1 MKGAKDVANKVRQKT
16 VTRALSER
24 ANGFF
29 KAQYPNDVT
38 RKAFCAN
45 YKRFIRFCR
54 ERYRC
59 KSEDECRE
67 HIKDYVDFLTAETS
81 FTPSTVHGYLAPVCL
96 YFCINMN
103 NFVKPLRRTSA
114 YTRGRSG
121 NGRTERND
129 NNISNPKYRRLADFQ
144 LRVGLRRAELQ
155 RLTGADLVMDES
167 GEMCV
172 RVKKGKGGKNQ
183 LQKILPVDR
192 EFVASYFKDKQPDE
206 RIFTADEMRNK
217 LNLHRLRALCA
228 QNACRYYSERLETE
242 GEAYRQQLIREIT
255 ARWNTYNI
263 NPKTGKPKPL
273 NKRLLSGK
281 YFLRGE
287 NKKFAEQHGLPVAY
301 DRLALTAVSVFHL
314 SHWRNDVTAESY
326 LLAV

>member
-29 KAQYPNDVT
+29 KAQYPNDTT

-59 KSEDECRE
+59 KSEEECQTHIADYAE
-67 HIKDYVDFLTAETS
+67 HLSSATA
-81 FTPSTVHGYLAPVCL
+81 FTPSTIHAYLAPVCI
-96 YFCINMN
+96 YYGINLKELS
-103 NFVKPLRRTSA
+103 KPLRRTSA

-129 NNISNPKYRRLADFQ
+129 NDISNPKYRRLADFQ

-183 LQKILPVDR
+183 LQKFLPVDR

-206 RIFTADEMRNK
+206 RIFTAEEMRNK

-228 QNACRYYSERLETE
+228 QNACRYYSARLETE
-242 GEAYRQQLIREIT
+242 GELYRQQLIREIG

-273 NKRLLSGK
+273 NKRLLSGT

-314 SHWRNDVTAESY
+314 SHWRNDVSAESY

>member
-1 MKGAKDVANKVRQKT
+1 MANKVRQKT

-24 ANGFF
+24 ANDFF

-59 KSEDECRE
+59 KSEDECQT
-67 HIKDYVDFLTAETS
+67 HIADYAKHLSSETA
-81 FTPSTVHGYLAPVCL
+81 FTPSTIHAYLAPVCI
-96 YFCINMN
+96 YYGINLKELS
-103 NFVKPLRRTSA
+103 KPLRRTSA

-129 NNISNPKYRRLADFQ
+129 NDISNPKYRHLADFQ

-167 GEMCV
+167 GKMCV
-172 RVKKGKGGKNQ
+172 KVKKGKGGKNQ

-206 RIFTADEMRNK
+206 RIFTAEEMRNK

-242 GEAYRQQLIREIT
+242 GEAYRQQLIREIA
-255 ARWNTYNI
+255 ARWNTYNL
-263 NPKTGKPKPL
+263 NPITGKPKPL
-273 NKRLLSGK
+273 NKRLLRGK

-301 DRLALTAVSVFHL
+301 DRLALTAVSIFHL
-314 SHWRNDVTAESY
+314 SHWRNDVSAESY
-326 LLAV
+326 LLAI

>member
-1 MKGAKDVANKVRQKT
+1 MANKVRQKT

-29 KAQYPNDVT
+29 KAQYPNDTT

-59 KSEDECRE
+59 KSEEECQTHIADYAE
-67 HIKDYVDFLTAETS
+67 HLSSATA
-81 FTPSTVHGYLAPVCL
+81 FTPSTIHAYLAPVCI
-96 YFCINMN
+96 YYGINLKELS
-103 NFVKPLRRTSA
+103 KPLRRTSA

-129 NNISNPKYRRLADFQ
+129 NDISNPKYRRLADFQ
-144 LRVGLRRAELQ
+144 LRVGLRRAELK
-155 RLTGADLVMDES
+155 RLTGADFTVDES
-167 GEMCV
+167 GVPCV
-172 RVKKGKGGKNQ
+172 VIRRGKGGKKQ
-183 LQKILPVDR
+183 LQRVLPSDVD
-192 EFVASYFKDKQPDE
+192 FIGSYFRGKAADE
-206 RIFTADEMRNK
+206 RIFTADEMKNK

-228 QNACRYYSERLETE
+228 QNACRYYSDRLEAE
-242 GEAYRQQLIREIT
+242 GEIYRQQLILEIA

-263 NPKTGKPKPL
+263 NSKTRKPKPL
-273 NKRLLSGK
+273 NKRLLNGT

-287 NKKFAEQHGLPVAY
+287 NKKFAEQHGLPTAY
-301 DRLALTAVSVFHL
+301 DRLALTAVSIFHL